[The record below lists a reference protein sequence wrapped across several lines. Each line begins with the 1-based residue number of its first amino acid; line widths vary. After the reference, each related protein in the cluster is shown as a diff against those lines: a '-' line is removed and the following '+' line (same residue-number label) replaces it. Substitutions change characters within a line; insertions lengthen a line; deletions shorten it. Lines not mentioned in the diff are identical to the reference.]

1 MGKETLV
8 TDAQRKETQ
17 KHVAKCLASGW
28 GQTKNFRPLINA
40 AFPSHITNHNL
51 SLPHSTIPACPIPSP
66 CLFLSIAVVVFSRQV
81 MSNSSR
87 PRGLQH
93 VRPPCPP
100 PSPRIVLA
108 IVLGTNQHTIY
119 VIYAFTIFLPILEC
133 TRCVRRGTH

>member
-1 MGKETLV
+1 MHREKRLRSMWLNVWPLAGARPKTSGHYQMQPSPATL
-8 TDAQRKETQ
+8 
-17 KHVAKCLASGW
+17 
-28 GQTKNFRPLINA
+28 QTTTCPC
-40 AFPSHITNHNL
+40 
-51 SLPHSTIPACPIPSP
+51 PHSTIPACPIPSP

-108 IVLGTNQHTIY
+108 IVLDTNQHTIY
-119 VIYAFTIFLPILEC
+119 VIYAFAIFLPILEC